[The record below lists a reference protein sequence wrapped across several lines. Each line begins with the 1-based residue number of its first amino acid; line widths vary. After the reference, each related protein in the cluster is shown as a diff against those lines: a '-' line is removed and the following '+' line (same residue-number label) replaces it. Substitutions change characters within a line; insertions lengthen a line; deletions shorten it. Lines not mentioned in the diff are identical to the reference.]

1 MVRPKQT
8 DRNAIRADFYNYNGS
23 LKQFCEDRGLEYAG
37 ISVWLKARDRERF
50 HKQVMQ
56 TAQSQMVTRASGDIV
71 ERLEKHWELTN
82 IIEAKILQ
90 KLQEDA
96 AEPKS
101 LEQLLRVLQENVR
114 LQRLILGEPN
124 LITQTG
130 PKSPYESFL
139 NKLDQEGIT
148 EAEVVEDGKSD
159 DTGGIGGASGDEHGD
174 HPEGG
179 GD

>member
-23 LKQFCEDRGLEYAG
+23 LKQFCKDRGLEYAG

-114 LQRLILGEPN
+114 LTNSILQEFFLCQLLYLVTIQIHVTIYLILYSQ
-124 LITQTG
+124 LQLL
-130 PKSPYESFL
+130 KVYS
-139 NKLDQEGIT
+139 K
-148 EAEVVEDGKSD
+148 
-159 DTGGIGGASGDEHGD
+159 DEHN
-174 HPEGG
+174 
-179 GD
+179 